1 MCMNLK
7 SNEHNIS
14 NHRSGGRLQ
23 IVGAH
28 LEPEEPEDQALHL
41 GIFKPKAGVREK
53 LRETL
58 HTVLEHEM
66 VERQKEKELEDL
78 EQSTTPPIS
87 TVTISANTRVEEA
100 KQRGD
105 EVRAS
110 AGRRRLAGNR
120 LRAKAKQ
127 RGSSRFVSKLRGRT
141 RGKVQ
146 RTEDVENQ
154 VGEEH
159 AYLYNF
165 IHDTTE
171 NKHKLYGLPKLKS
184 RADSFNRVKRED
196 LSIVYPN
203 SPQSLFY
210 APSADPYPYELSN
223 SISYV
228 YPASSYAERGGRQD
242 LKNHND
248 EKVVRVTPE

>member
-154 VGEEH
+154 REGEGEEETKEFQPTVPTQDQSPSF
-159 AYLYNF
+159 APTQRPF
-165 IHDTTE
+165 IPTKQQTKAQSSTSTTE
-171 NKHKLYGLPKLKS
+171 TIIITTTKATTTPEKVTTTTQFIP
-184 RADSFNRVKRED
+184 
-196 LSIVYPN
+196 
-203 SPQSLFY
+203 SPRPVTTLATTTTTTS
-210 APSADPYPYELSN
+210 
-223 SISYV
+223 
-228 YPASSYAERGGRQD
+228 ASSRRPFIRQ
-242 LKNHND
+242 
-248 EKVVRVTPE
+248 RPA